1 MRRACFAFFL
11 ALLASLWLAGCGGGP
26 NADGIRADLDERLAQ
41 ALPPG
46 TVQLVGIDRRG
57 SQSDTKAPAGE
68 TRRVVY
74 FDAELK
80 LLRDYDFGAWDSPGV
95 AGLIS
100 ALGAGPRGITGITS
114 GGNKAGDILR
124 AHGTALYRRDGERWV
139 SVQPAGYRPAE
150 APAVATNAP
159 TGPAAI
165 LDAMRKVV
173 EAVQKD
179 ASPAQ
184 RAVIEQ
190 ELTTAHANIR
200 ARLARVDEGYAIAAG
215 AEHGQY
221 LRFVRALVEG
231 ARVRAIPLVTRG
243 GEENLRLLRGG
254 KVSAAMAQGDA
265 ALDAYEGKGAFAEDG
280 PHASL
285 RAIGSLY
292 PEPVH
297 VLVRDGDPARSVSDL
312 RGKRI
317 AVGERGAASRGT
329 VLRVLAAHGLTE
341 NDFKVEEVGLG
352 AALVALRQ
360 NQVDAVMQVIGVP
373 SDSIRDA
380 LSELPLRLLPLDERA
395 IAAMIGQKA
404 GYFRASIAPGTY
416 PGLREPVRTIATAAI
431 LVTGPDLSDTEVADL
446 TRLVYRHGRDLVA
459 RGSAQ
464 GGQINVATAREGLV
478 IPQHL
483 AAAKV
488 LDGLAAGTAATPG
501 QRSGGPSTQ
510 APASAPASAPAATA
524 SMPGAR

>member
-1 MRRACFAFFL
+1 MRRAFFAILF
-11 ALLASLWLAGCGGGP
+11 ALLATAWLAGCGGGP
-26 NADGIRADLDERLAQ
+26 PAEGIRTGLNERLAQ

-46 TVQLVGIDRRG
+46 TVELVGIDRRG

-95 AGLIS
+95 AGLVS
-100 ALGAGPRGITGITS
+100 ALGSGPRGITGITS
-114 GGNKAGDILR
+114 GGNKAGDIIR
-124 AHGTALYRRDGERWV
+124 AHGTALYKREGERWV
-139 SVQPAGYRPAE
+139 SVLPAGYRPAE

-159 TGPAAI
+159 SGPAAI
-165 LDAMRKVV
+165 LDAMRKVI
-173 EAVQKD
+173 ESVQKD

-184 RAVIEQ
+184 RAIIEQ

-200 ARLARVDEGYAIAAG
+200 ARLARANEGYAIAAG

-221 LRFVRALVEG
+221 LRFAQALVDG
-231 ARVRAIPLVTRG
+231 VKVRAIPLVTRG
-243 GEENLRLLRGG
+243 GEENLRLLRAG
-254 KVSAAMAQGDA
+254 KVSVALAQADA
-265 ALDAYEGKGAFAEDG
+265 ALEAYEGKGVFAGDG

-285 RAIGSLY
+285 RAVGSLY

-297 VLVRDGDPARSVSDL
+297 VLVRGADPARSVSDL

-317 AVGERGAASRGT
+317 AVGERGSASRVT
-329 VLRVLAAHGLTE
+329 VLRVLAAHGLTDK
-341 NDFKVEEVGLG
+341 DFKAEEVGLG
-352 AALVALRQ
+352 PALVALRQ

-373 SDSIRDA
+373 SDSIREA
-380 LSELPLRLLPLDERA
+380 IGEMPLRLLPLDERA
-395 IAAMIGQKA
+395 IAAMVAQKA
-404 GYFRASIAPGTY
+404 GYFRATIAPGTY
-416 PGLREPVRTIATAAI
+416 PGLHEPVRSLATAAI
-431 LVTGPDLSDTEVADL
+431 LVTGPDLSDTEVAEL
-446 TRLVYRHGRDLVA
+446 TRLVYAHGRDFVA

-464 GGQINVATAREGLV
+464 GGQISVATSREGLV

-488 LDGLAAGTAATPG
+488 LDGMARGGAAAPATP
-501 QRSGGPSTQ
+501 P
-510 APASAPASAPAATA
+510 APPPAS
-524 SMPGAR
+524 GARAR

>member
-1 MRRACFAFFL
+1 MRRAFFAILF
-11 ALLASLWLAGCGGGP
+11 ALLASAWLAGCGGGP
-26 NADGIRADLDERLAQ
+26 PAEGIRTGLDERLAQ

-95 AGLIS
+95 AGLVS
-100 ALGAGPRGITGITS
+100 ALGAGPRGISGITS
-114 GGNKAGDILR
+114 GGNKAGDIIR
-124 AHGTALYRRDGERWV
+124 AHGTALYKREGERWV
-139 SVQPAGYRPAE
+139 SVLPAGYRPAE

-159 TGPAAI
+159 AGPAAI
-165 LDAMRKVV
+165 LDAMRKVI
-173 EAVQKD
+173 ESVQKD

-200 ARLARVDEGYAIAAG
+200 ARLARANEGYAIAAG

-221 LRFVRALVEG
+221 LRFAQALVEG
-231 ARVRAIPLVTRG
+231 AKVRAVPLVTYG
-243 GEENLRLLRGG
+243 GEENLRLLRAG
-254 KVSAAMAQGDA
+254 KVSVALAQADV
-265 ALDAYEGKGAFAEDG
+265 ALEAYEGKGVFAADG

-285 RAIGSLY
+285 RAVGSLY

-297 VLVRDGDPARSVSDL
+297 VVVRGADPARSVSDL

-317 AVGERGAASRGT
+317 AVGERGSASRVT

-341 NDFKVEEVGLG
+341 KDFKAEEVGLG
-352 AALVALRQ
+352 PALVALRQ

-380 LSELPLRLLPLDERA
+380 IGQMPLRLLPLDERA
-395 IAAMIGQKA
+395 IASMVAQKA
-404 GYFRASIAPGTY
+404 GHFRATIAPGAY
-416 PGLREPVRTIATAAI
+416 PGLLEPVRTIATAAI
-431 LVTGPDLSDTEVADL
+431 LVTGPDLSDTEVAEL
-446 TRLVYRHGRDLVA
+446 TRLVYAHGRDFVA

-464 GGQINVATAREGLV
+464 GGQISAATAREGLV

-488 LDGLAAGTAATPG
+488 LDAMAPGGGAAPARPRAAPG
-501 QRSGGPSTQ
+501 
-510 APASAPASAPAATA
+510 ASAP
-524 SMPGAR
+524 RVR

>member
-1 MRRACFAFFL
+1 MGAEMRRRALLTLLF
-11 ALLASLWLAGCGGGP
+11 ALLASAWLAGCGAGP
-26 NADGIRADLDERLAQ
+26 AADGIRAGVEERLAL

-46 TVQLVGIDRRG
+46 TVQVVGLERRG
-57 SQSDTKAPAGE
+57 SQADTKAPAGE
-68 TRRVVY
+68 TRRIVY
-74 FDAELK
+74 FDAQLK

-95 AGLIS
+95 AGLVS

-114 GGNKAGDILR
+114 GGNKAGDIIR

-139 SVQPAGYRPAE
+139 GVLPAGYRPAE

-159 TGPAAI
+159 SGPAAI
-165 LDAMRKVV
+165 LDAMRKVIDS
-173 EAVQKD
+173 VQKD

-200 ARLARVDEGYAIAAG
+200 ARLARVNEGYAIAAG

-221 LRFVRALVEG
+221 LRFAQALVAG
-231 ARVRAIPLVTRG
+231 TRVRAIPLVTHG
-243 GEENLRLLRGG
+243 GEENLRLLRAG
-254 KVSAAMAQGDA
+254 KVSVALAQGDA
-265 ALDAYEGKGAFAEDG
+265 ALDAYEGKDAFAEDG
-280 PHASL
+280 PQASL

-317 AVGERGAASRGT
+317 AVGEHGSASRHT
-329 VLRVLAAHGLTE
+329 ALRVLGAHGLTDK
-341 NDFKVEEVGLG
+341 DFKAEEVGLG
-352 AALVALRQ
+352 TGLVALRQ
-360 NQVDAVMQVIGVP
+360 NQVDAVIQVIGVP
-373 SDSIRDA
+373 ADSIRDA
-380 LSELPLRLLPLDERA
+380 LAEMPLRLLPLDEKA
-395 IAAMIGQKA
+395 IVALVGRKA

-416 PGLREPVRTIATAAI
+416 PGLSAPVRTIATAAV
-431 LVTGPDLSDTEVADL
+431 LVTGPDLSDNEVADL
-446 TRLVYRHGRDLVA
+446 TRLVYRNGRDLVA

-464 GGQINVATAREGLV
+464 GGQISVATARQGLM

-483 AAAKV
+483 AAAKT
-488 LDGLAAGTAATPG
+488 LDAMGAAGRAPAPARPASTPAA
-501 QRSGGPSTQ
+501 SATQ
-510 APASAPASAPAATA
+510 A
-524 SMPGAR
+524 R